1 MNLSNFAN
9 MAGPSEL
16 WIERKKYRGGRFAP
30 TASAFIS
37 HYRHS
42 LKNAS
47 KVSINMYIF
56 FHLYPA
62 KVKGCVGFVPKQSL
76 KPRPY
81 PSNPIQEIRHSIP
94 RAFRIR
100 WGLLERLF
108 F

>member
-1 MNLSNFAN
+1 

-47 KVSINMYIF
+47 KVSINIF
-56 FHLYPA
+56 SLIYTL
-62 KVKGCVGFVPKQSL
+62 PKL
-76 KPRPY
+76 R
-81 PSNPIQEIRHSIP
+81 
-94 RAFRIR
+94 
-100 WGLLERLF
+100 GV
-108 F
+108 